1 MRGREKD
8 VAKPGT
14 AQDVS
19 VPAGGGE
26 AEGVEVEVADRIG
39 IPTAFVAF
47 VKLDNAKRKNAGQ
60 KLKVG

>member
-1 MRGREKD
+1 MRGHEKD

-19 VPAGGGE
+19 VPAAGGE
-26 AEGVEVEVADRIG
+26 AGGVEIGVADRIA

-47 VKLDNAKRKNAGQ
+47 VKLDSVKRKNAGR
-60 KLKVG
+60 KLKVD